1 MRIHSTCVTSAQ
13 VALASTAIVEA
24 TCTFLCHFTENFAN
38 VKICLNGQ
46 SLKLSVT
53 FKATVV
59 AVQNVPEKNRFWE
72 NIHFS
77 KSKKN
82 ELKFSFL

>member
-1 MRIHSTCVTSAQ
+1 
-13 VALASTAIVEA
+13 VALANAAIVEA
-24 TCTFLCHFTENFAN
+24 TCHFTENFAN

-77 KSKKN
+77 KSKKMN
-82 ELKFSFL
+82 